1 MYIHTRMYM
10 HMHMYMH
17 LYVYIYMHMYVFKSC
32 LRICLFV
39 CLSIHL
45 FLNSVS
51 LGSSAIVKV
60 SEQPN
65 PYCPKFPSKFRKNKV
80 PGTVAKVG
88 SQEQVPNKNPKK
100 LPGNRFACRGF
111 PGRHARYPQRV
122 GQGQIKTAFRH
133 TFKCPLRRRGSH
145 FVSQRLAP

>member
-60 SEQPN
+60 LEQVRAAQIRTPKVL
-65 PYCPKFPSKFRKNKV
+65 KFPGRGSQARFTGRRAQRFPKV
-80 PGTVAKVG
+80 PKG
-88 SQEQVPNKNPKK
+88 SHRFLKIPKSFQEQVPN
-100 LPGNRFACRGF
+100 
-111 PGRHARYPQRV
+111 
-122 GQGQIKTAFRH
+122 
-133 TFKCPLRRRGSH
+133 
-145 FVSQRLAP
+145 